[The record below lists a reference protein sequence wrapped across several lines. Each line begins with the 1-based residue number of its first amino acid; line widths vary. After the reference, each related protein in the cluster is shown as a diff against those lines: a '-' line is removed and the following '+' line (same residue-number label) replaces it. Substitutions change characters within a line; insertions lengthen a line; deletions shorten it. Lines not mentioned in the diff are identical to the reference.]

1 MTTPGARGVSAPAG
15 RWVTEVIPTS
25 FERVDTTD
33 DHAAE
38 WMTQRY
44 RRPDGAFVRLNMVTT
59 LTGSSA
65 GADGSSASISSRVDR
80 LVLGAIRREADVV
93 VVGAETVRA
102 EGSMLPKTARM
113 AIVTSSGDLGEGSL
127 RRRDGRDA
135 PPALILCRPEDAARV
150 EAAIGDAPAETV
162 VVPGSPRAHDRGETP
177 HGDARLHPA
186 DIVHALGARGLNRI
200 VCEGG
205 AGLATQFVGAGV
217 VDEVCVTVSP
227 LLEPVHHPFLSLTAS
242 VATEVTGMLV
252 DDAGFSY
259 RRLAI
264 RR

>member
-1 MTTPGARGVSAPAG
+1 MHATAPAG

-25 FERVDTTD
+25 LERVDTTTETS
-33 DHAAE
+33 AE
-38 WMTQRY
+38 WMARRY
-44 RRPDGAFVRLNMVTT
+44 RRAEESFVRLNMVTT

-65 GADGSSASISSRVDR
+65 GEDGSSTSISSRVDR
-80 LVLGAIRREADVV
+80 LILGAIRREADVV

-113 AIVTSSGDLGEGSL
+113 AIVTASGDLGGGSL
-127 RRRDGRDA
+127 RRRDGLDA
-135 PPALILCRPEDAARV
+135 PPALVLCRPEHAARV
-150 EAAIGDAPAETV
+150 AAAIGDAPADIV
-162 VVPGSPRAHDRGETP
+162 AVASSDAATP
-177 HGDARLHPA
+177 DDAARLHPA
-186 DIVHALGARGLNRI
+186 DIVRALRERGLARI

-205 AGLATQFVGAGV
+205 AGLATQFVASGV

-227 LLEPVHHPFLSLTAS
+227 LLAPVHHPFLSLTAS
-242 VATEVTGMLV
+242 VTAEVTGMLV